1 MELSQIARRA
11 ISIRPQATALEASE
25 VMVAEKIGAMA
36 VLEGTKLVGII
47 SERDI
52 VSRVVAKRRDP
63 ATTLVSDVMTADV
76 QTISEDVTGVRALEL
91 MHQGRFRHLPLVD
104 ADGHVIGMLS
114 LRDLLRDRVGELAL
128 KNADL
133 VNFIST
139 DGPGG

>member
-11 ISIRPQATALEASE
+11 VSIRPQATVLEASE

-47 SERDI
+47 SERDV

-104 ADGHVIGMLS
+104 GEGHVVGMLS